1 MRRSRRL
8 QIVGSGR
15 ASSRPRDVFRKR
27 RRPGRSRR
35 ILDALLLMAA
45 GVGLLVLLLQ
55 LPQWIDLDS
64 LLLVSTAIAHLIGG
78 LSQLLLGLLQL
89 LTVLLLVALALLALV
104 LLLGGLVRLVRAIA
118 APAPVRSAPGR
129 SSQARSATPPRLG
142 KPGERS

>member
-1 MRRSRRL
+1 MKRSRRL

-15 ASSRPRDVFRKR
+15 ANSRPREVFRKR
-27 RRPGRSRR
+27 RRTSRSRR
-35 ILDALLLMAA
+35 ILDSLLLMAA

-89 LTVLLLVALALLALV
+89 LAVLLLVALALLALV
-104 LLLGGLVRLVRAIA
+104 LLLGGVVRLVRALV
-118 APAPVRSAPGR
+118 APAPAPRPAVRAS
-129 SSQARSATPPRLG
+129 
-142 KPGERS
+142 ERP

>member
-1 MRRSRRL
+1 MKRSRRL

-15 ASSRPRDVFRKR
+15 ANSRPREVFRKR
-27 RRPGRSRR
+27 RRPSRSRR

-45 GVGLLVLLLQ
+45 GVSLLVLLLQ

-89 LTVLLLVALALLALV
+89 LAVLLLVALALLALV
-104 LLLGGLVRLVRAIA
+104 LLLGGLVRLVRALV
-118 APAPVRSAPGR
+118 APAPVRSAPTR
-129 SSQARSATPPRLG
+129 PAAPPRLG

>member
-1 MRRSRRL
+1 MKGSLRM

-15 ASSRPRDVFRKR
+15 ANSRPREVFRKR
-27 RRPGRSRR
+27 RRPSRSRR
-35 ILDALLLMAA
+35 ILDSLLLMAA

-89 LTVLLLVALALLALV
+89 LAVLLLVALALLALV
-104 LLLGGLVRLVRAIA
+104 LLLGGLVRLVRALV
-118 APAPVRSAPGR
+118 APAPVRSAPTR
-129 SSQARSATPPRLG
+129 PAAPPRLG